1 MLPLWLASPLVRKLL
16 VYGAIMLVAFLS
28 FRWWL
33 NRHDAKVY
41 QQGKQS
47 VTEEQRK
54 RAEETIKLER
64 ENLAKEKQALTLVI
78 EQLQS
83 QMDKLHG
90 NLNEAIKQ
98 SKKTQASNPTI
109 VLSIPDSD
117 LPGAIRTELKRTTN
131 QR

>member
-33 NRHDAKVY
+33 NRHDAIVY
-41 QQGKQS
+41 QEGKQS